1 MVIVDYHLVNTRL
14 SCHLSPMPIYW
25 TLRDA
30 LKRAGIPPGTLAAQ
44 AGLHR
49 QSLYAI
55 LKTPRAE
62 RIDADTLARL
72 CKALDCQPGDL
83 LSYRRSR

>member
-1 MVIVDYHLVNTRL
+1 
-14 SCHLSPMPIYW
+14 MPIYW
-25 TLRDA
+25 TLKA
-30 LKRAGIPPGTLAAQ
+30 LLAKAGVTPGSLAAQ

-55 LKTPRAE
+55 LKDPHAGRIEAE
-62 RIDADTLARL
+62 TLDAL

-83 LSYRRSR
+83 LVRKPR